1 MELMEMLMEF
11 KILNWNVAGA
21 KYLEK
26 TESSREEFRAN
37 LNAELKRLVQL
48 HNPDVVTLQEVVQYE
63 ADHKDIIDPPD
74 GYDYH
79 AFPLIDTESLS
90 IRAKWNKLEKM
101 GNWPTGTYFAQG
113 NGFLFKRNLP
123 HQPVW
128 ALPRDGKHEPRIK
141 RENYIEKVS
150 LESGLYFGDRDT
162 EPRAALVAHFVFN
175 PKGKPLDIFV
185 LNVHLT
191 TLTMEREGVPEIDRR
206 ATKIRLSQ
214 LDIIFDGIVS
224 RYNSWRRGGFRER
237 GEHRDPAEWET
248 FDRHEPVWILAGDF
262 NSTPLSHEYKTIQ
275 DVNFMD
281 VVLNKGAGT
290 KAPGA
295 GKEATLTLDYIFA
308 GPAFVSLDP
317 LIVSARI
324 RGNHVEDIRVSDHF
338 PMVANIPIWELS

>member
-1 MELMEMLMEF
+1 MEMLMEF
-11 KILNWNVAGA
+11 KILNWNIAGA

-26 TESSREEFRAN
+26 KEDEREDFQKVMN
-37 LNAELKRLVQL
+37 GELKRLITV
-48 HNPDVVTLQEVVQYE
+48 HNPDVITLQEIVQYG
-63 ADHKDIIDPPD
+63 ADRKDIIEPPD

-79 AFPLIDTESLS
+79 PFTFVDTESLS
-90 IRAKWNKLEKM
+90 IRAKWNKLEKS
-101 GNWPTGTYFAQG
+101 GEWPKGTYFAQG
-113 NGFLFKRNLP
+113 NGFLFKKGLP

-128 ALPRDGKHEPRIK
+128 SLPSDGKHQPRILK
-141 RENYIEKVS
+141 KNYLEKVG

-175 PKGKPLDIFV
+175 PKGKPKPLDIFI
-185 LNVHLT
+185 LNIHLT

-237 GEHRDPAEWET
+237 GEHRKPEDWET

-262 NSTPLSHEYKTIQ
+262 NSTKSSHEYKAIQ

-281 VVLNKGAGT
+281 VIKKDTAT

-295 GKEATLTLDYIFA
+295 GKEATLILDYIFA

-317 LIVSARI
+317 LIMSAGI
-324 RGNHVEDIRVSDHF
+324 KSNHVEDIRVSDHC
-338 PMVANIPIWELS
+338 PLIANIPIWDLN